1 MNITNTNIYLIM
13 ELIANHVPDDNIK
26 HKILVYLLDNKYIQ
40 MIKWQIKY
48 VKSKHGT
55 ALTLRCGHEY
65 EIRPQ
70 QNKVQY
76 LIMCEIRIAQFD
88 ADYEA
93 GRRKANGD
101 LRNIRKYMNL
111 LDRSFKKRYKRL
123 L

>member
-1 MNITNTNIYLIM
+1 M
-13 ELIANHVPDDNIK
+13 ELIANHVPDDIK
-26 HKILVYLLDNKYIQ
+26 HKIRVFLLDNKYIQ
-40 MIKWQIKY
+40 MIKRQIKY

-70 QNKVQY
+70 QNQVQH

-88 ADYEA
+88 EDDEA
-93 GRRKANGD
+93 GRRKANGPGGI
-101 LRNIRKYMNL
+101 RNIRKYMIL
-111 LDRSFKKRYKRL
+111 LDDSFKKRYKRL